1 MLRSVE
7 AADFFEEYF
16 HKSEATLSELPC
28 VVIRPCVDLIRKHLD
43 EDEVTREGGGILRYH
58 FRVRREFGCA

>member
-1 MLRSVE
+1 MLWSVE

-28 VVIRPCVDLIRKHLD
+28 VAIRPCVDLIRRHLN
-43 EDEVTREGGGILRYH
+43 EDEVTREGDAILRYR
-58 FRVRREFGCA
+58 FRV